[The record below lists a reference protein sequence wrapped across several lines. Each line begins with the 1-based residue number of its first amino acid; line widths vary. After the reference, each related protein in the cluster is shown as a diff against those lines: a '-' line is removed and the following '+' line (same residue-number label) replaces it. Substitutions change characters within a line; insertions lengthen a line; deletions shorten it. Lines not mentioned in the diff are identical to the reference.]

1 MLNKTEQ
8 DVMNI
13 VFQAC
18 DGKPS
23 CLITARD
30 ILSKIP
36 NKKGLSEEKVL
47 KTLKSLELDDYFDI
61 IYSDRKGEEVFCISL
76 HTKGF
81 SFRRDRQQDRR
92 KLYFK
97 IGITVAT
104 AVLSFLITFILKKL
118 FS

>member
-8 DVMNI
+8 EVMNI

-18 DGKPS
+18 DGKQS
-23 CLITARD
+23 CLITMRD
-30 ILSKIP
+30 IMSSMSSSKGI
-36 NKKGLSEEKVL
+36 SEDKVL

-81 SFRRDRQQDRR
+81 SFRRERQQDRR
-92 KLYFK
+92 KLYVK

>member
-8 DVMNI
+8 EVMNI

-30 ILSKIP
+30 ILSQLPKS
-36 NKKGLSEEKVL
+36 KGLSEERIV

-81 SFRRDRQQDRR
+81 SFRRERQQGRR
-92 KLYFK
+92 KLYVK
-97 IGITVAT
+97 IGITVLT